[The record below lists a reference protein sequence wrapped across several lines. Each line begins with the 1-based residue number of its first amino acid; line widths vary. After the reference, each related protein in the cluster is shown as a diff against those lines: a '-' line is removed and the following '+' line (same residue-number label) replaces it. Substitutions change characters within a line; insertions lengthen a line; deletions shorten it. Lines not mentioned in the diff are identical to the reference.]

1 MDLEVLHSAL
11 ESQIDEKFYYKLIAQ
26 LEKDFVMSGINYDF
40 SDLLPNQL
48 LNALY
53 EIVEELLS
61 KEYPTLLNLLYR
73 MDIPESSI
81 NFNEV
86 ISVEQHLVNLILKR
100 EFLKIQL
107 RMKYSS

>member
-1 MDLEVLHSAL
+1 MDLQPLNSTL
-11 ESQIDEKFYYKLIAQ
+11 ESQIDEDFYHKLIAQ

-48 LNALY
+48 INALY
-53 EIVEELLS
+53 EVVEELLS

-81 NFNEV
+81 NFNEQMTA
-86 ISVEQHLVNLILKR
+86 EQHLVNLILRR
-100 EFLKIQL
+100 EYLKIKL
-107 RMKYSS
+107 RMEFS